1 MTPAVRLLRQ
11 EGVPHVERP
20 YDYDP
25 DADAIGVAAAELL
38 GVEPGRVFKTLV
50 CQGDDRELVF
60 VLLPAPER
68 IDFKKLA
75 RVLGVRKAGMAE
87 PAVAERATG
96 YVVGGISPL
105 GGRRRLR
112 VLADPSLATHPT
124 VLVNAGRRGLLVEL
138 APEDLVRLT
147 GAELAEVV

>member
-25 DADAIGVAAAELL
+25 DADAIGVAAAEVL

-50 CQGDDRELVF
+50 CQGDGELVLI
-60 VLLPAPER
+60 LLPAPDR

-75 RVLGVRKAGMAE
+75 RALGVRKAGMAE

-112 VLADPSLATHPT
+112 ILAEPSLATHPT